1 MNVVAALDRRAGLMQ
16 GMMTRLGVDVE
27 KAAFVALG
35 TQLSNAA
42 RTCAFCR
49 YAPECRAWLDRGGP
63 GEDWR
68 TFCPNASRFERL
80 RTL

>member
-1 MNVVAALDRRAGLMQ
+1 MSFIAALDRRAGLMH
-16 GMMTRLGVDVE
+16 GMMTRMGVDVE

-49 YAPECRAWLDRGGP
+49 HATECRAWLNRGNT
-63 GEDWR
+63 EDEWPD
-68 TFCPNASRFERL
+68 FCPNAQRFERL
-80 RTL
+80 RKL